1 MVDVCVYLRLLSLS
15 TRTYD
20 TTREAHGWRH
30 TSMEGAQG
38 RHMSVAVNMWM
49 SGDLDIEVCRQRYN

>member
-1 MVDVCVYLRLLSLS
+1 
-15 TRTYD
+15 
-20 TTREAHGWRH
+20 
-30 TSMEGAQG
+30 MEGAQG